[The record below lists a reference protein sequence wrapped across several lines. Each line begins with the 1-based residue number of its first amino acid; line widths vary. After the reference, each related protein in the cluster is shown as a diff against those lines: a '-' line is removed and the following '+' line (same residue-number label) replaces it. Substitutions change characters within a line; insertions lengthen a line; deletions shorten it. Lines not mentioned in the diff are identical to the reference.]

1 VPNNSTSIA
10 FDKQVD
16 LLGTLGDRIQHLL
29 KQQGLSVSH
38 LARQLGLSRQ
48 SCYKWL
54 RNNQISDKN
63 LYRVAE
69 LLGVSPQWL
78 KFGVADSSGCNPGC
92 DGKCFINCGLKQRFL
107 EEMQRRELVWEL
119 CLERKTLT
127 WMGGSQRQY
136 GLAPEV
142 MPATVAELVACIS
155 VDYRN
160 IFLQS
165 VRRVILSGELS
176 STLLPL
182 RLEPEAEP
190 VWIKNSLHANCAGQT
205 VLGSFSGAQ
214 ITAPAA
220 EPAETISP

>member
-1 VPNNSTSIA
+1 MSIVV
-10 FDKQVD
+10 DKQID

-29 KQQGLSVSH
+29 KQQGLSVAY
-38 LARQLGLSRQ
+38 LAKQLGLSRQ

-92 DGKCFINCGLKQRFL
+92 DGKCYINCGLKQRFL
-107 EEMQRRELVWEL
+107 EEIERRELVWEL
-119 CLERKTLT
+119 CLERKTLA
-127 WMGGSQRQY
+127 WSGDSQRHL
-136 GLAPEV
+136 GLTPDV
-142 MPATVAELVACIS
+142 MPTTVAELVACIS
-155 VDYRN
+155 ADYRD

-165 VRRVILSGELS
+165 VRRVILTGEVS

-182 RLEPEAEP
+182 RLEPQAEP
-190 VWIKNSLHANCAGQT
+190 LWIKNSLHANCAGQT

-214 ITAPAA
+214 IATAAQ
-220 EPAETISP
+220 EPPEALSA